1 MQCFPV
7 LMLLVF
13 APCVLCLTLNDLF
26 PFGSENGD
34 TAMDKNDDGSTS
46 DIPIST
52 LFPFFNHQHS
62 KLIVNTNG
70 VITFLQSISTYTPN
84 PFPIANNARMIA
96 PFWADVDTTRGGT
109 VWYRETTDDDLLNR
123 ASEEVRTYFPQFY
136 RFKAS
141 WLFVATWDR
150 VSFYGC
156 TSSSC
161 SKTNRFQVILIT
173 NGQHSFTI
181 YNYEDIQWTTGTSS
195 GGNSITGLGGTPA
208 QVGFNAGDGIVFF
221 TVNASRTHE
230 IVNVTTMSNID
241 IPGKFAFRIDA
252 SDITDGGC
260 NTEGD
265 LTVTPRYGPMLGGQ
279 YLVLGGPC
287 IEATATVK
295 FNFLGLTQKY
305 TCERKTEFSAVCIT
319 PLFRYTGD
327 ALLLVEIEDQ
337 GITTTFRGL
346 YTVLNPADS
355 KHRVYRRNSL
365 DWFTGQQYIS
375 WDPDAAELQD
385 NDTVDIHLFS
395 LAEGSDQHLSW
406 SSQVIHSGIPR
417 LAGSAWISLQTNSFA
432 LAIRVTSASRKSG
445 QSNRGIWS
453 DIFPLALPPDQA
465 YKFCENWLNNETQLP
480 SLPTADVQPCPC
492 TLDQA
497 LLDIVR
503 FQPDPDC
510 NMFSQTSIF
519 SRTGN
524 CLYRREASHC
534 IRLASLGP
542 QGVDNLCCYDRDN
555 NLIDSRVREGGSL
568 QRYHYSGGS
577 GVLPYL
583 ANFYFDVLPFL
594 HCCRYSQN
602 VYQIIGSESSS
613 VTNICPS
620 YFTQRKFSSCINYD
634 PPRPAR
640 TNGDPHITT
649 LDGFRYTFNGIGEFT
664 FVQTLNGS
672 FLSQI
677 RFEQF
682 QKDNGDLV
690 DASVCT
696 SFVSQSPNTSAVVE
710 VRLNSIRT
718 ADVLVNG
725 DVIDFDES
733 NAYQFQGVSIMQ
745 VSNNLTKREFIVS
758 FTIIGIAFK
767 AIASSNVLNILP
779 VVGNNSLAGTLRGL
793 LGDFDE
799 DPNNDLRSPTGEMLL
814 PNSTTEEIYDKFGL
828 PWRITETVSLFT
840 YEVGKSYNDYQKLSF
855 RPAFTSPAN
864 VPPEVEELCGGDE
877 ECVFDYAV
885 TGSAELAAETQQF
898 TVIFNTSVGA
908 SYQIKNCEDLPTV
921 HGGVWNATSTIEGS
935 SATFSC
941 YPGYEME
948 GASNIIT
955 CENGTWTD
963 FGNFSCDVLV
973 TTSTMDLS
981 SFISTT
987 LDIMSVSNTETVEE
1001 TSIVSATTEIET
1013 ETSTDITTTDANS
1026 ITSTEDITYTL
1037 SISESTTTKSTS
1049 TLYSTTES
1057 TTESSTSDLPSTTES
1072 TTESSTSDL
1081 PSTTESITESS
1092 TSDVPSTTENTTESS
1107 TSELPSTTEST
1118 TESSTSGLPSTT
1130 ESTTESSTLNMYPST
1145 ERIIASS
1152 TTSLPSTIKSYN
1164 STVPTIESTTITPST
1179 TAKITTDDSLPTFT
1193 TTEKADE
1200 KSTTSLHTSTK
1211 HITEVSTSTSS
1222 TAIENN
1228 TENPR
1233 PSSSVVTVNTEAT
1246 TTSIITTV
1254 PPFRKSLQQVDDFL
1268 KENFKYIIIGGVFIV
1283 LCIVLVGVFIC
1294 RRSSNN
1300 NEERIYEEVSI
1311 EGPQKSHNFSSAKF
1325 SSSQSYSSLSSVLG
1339 KLSYCEDYTIYKY
1352 EKDVNSSEM

>member
-1 MQCFPV
+1 MQILSV
-7 LMLLVF
+7 LALLQFVPF
-13 APCVLCLTLNDLF
+13 VLCLTLDDLF

-34 TAMDKNDDGSTS
+34 TTMDKNDDGSTS
-46 DIPIST
+46 DIVIST

-70 VITFLQSISTYTPN
+70 VISFLQRISIFTPD
-84 PFPIANNARMIA
+84 PFPVENNARMIA

-156 TSSSC
+156 TLSSC
-161 SKTNRFQVILIT
+161 SKTNTFQVLLIT

-195 GGNSITGLGGTPA
+195 GGDSNTGLGGTPA

-221 TVNASRTHE
+221 TVNASRTLE
-230 IVNVTTMSNID
+230 IIDVIKMSNID

-295 FNFLGLTQKY
+295 VNFEGLTQKY
-305 TCERKTEFSAVCIT
+305 TCERKTEFSVVCIT
-319 PLFRYTGD
+319 PLFSNTGD
-327 ALLLVEIEDQ
+327 VPIKVEIEHR
-337 GITTTFRGL
+337 GITRTFGGL

-355 KHRVYRRNSL
+355 KHRVYRHES
-365 DWFTGQQYIS
+365 DEWFTGQQYIS

-395 LAEGSDQHLSW
+395 LAEGSDLQLSW
-406 SSQVIHSGIPR
+406 NSEIILRGVPRSS
-417 LAGSAWISLQTNSFA
+417 GSADISLETNSFA
-432 LAIRVTSASRKSG
+432 LAIRVTSPTRKNN
-445 QSNRGIWS
+445 QAIRGIWS
-453 DIFPLALPPDQA
+453 DIFPLALPMSQA
-465 YKFCENWLNNETQLP
+465 YEFCKNWLNRERQLP
-480 SLPTADVQPCPC
+480 PLPAEEVQPCPC

-510 NMFSQTSIF
+510 NKFSKTSSF

-524 CLYRREASHC
+524 CLYRREARHC
-534 IRLASLGP
+534 IRLVNKGP
-542 QGVDNLCCYDRDN
+542 QGVGNLCCYDKDD
-555 NLIDSRVREGGSL
+555 NLIDSRDRQGGSL

-602 VYQIIGSESSS
+602 VPKVTEREHST
-613 VTNICPS
+613 VTNTCPA
-620 YFTQRKFSSCINYD
+620 FFIRRKYSSCVNYN

-649 LDGFRYTFNGIGEFT
+649 LDGFRYTFNGVGEFT
-664 FVQTLNGS
+664 FVKTLTGS
-672 FLSQI
+672 FQSQI

-682 QKDNGDLV
+682 RKVNGDLV

-725 DVIDFDES
+725 DVIDFEES
-733 NAYQFQGVSIMQ
+733 NVYQFQGASVMQ
-745 VSNNLTKREFIVS
+745 VNTDVNKKEFIVS
-758 FTIIGIAFK
+758 FTAIGIAFK
-767 AIASSNVLNILP
+767 AVASLNVLNILP
-779 VVGNNSLAGTLRGL
+779 VIGNHSLAGTLRGL

-828 PWRITETVSLFT
+828 PWRITENVSLFT
-840 YEVGKSYNDYQKLSF
+840 YGVGKSYNDYQKHSF
-855 RPAFTSPAN
+855 RPAFTPPAN
-864 VPPEVEELCGGDE
+864 VPPEVAEMCGGDE

-885 TGSAELAAETQQF
+885 TGSAELAAETRQF
-898 TVIFNTSVGA
+898 TVIFVTSLEA
-908 SYQIKNCEDLPTV
+908 SYQTKICEDLPTV

-955 CENGTWTD
+955 CENGTWSD
-963 FGNFSCDVLV
+963 FGNFSCDLPVIGF
-973 TTSTMDLS
+973 TSDL
-981 SFISTT
+981 
-987 LDIMSVSNTETVEE
+987 N
-1001 TSIVSATTEIET
+1001 
-1013 ETSTDITTTDANS
+1013 
-1026 ITSTEDITYTL
+1026 
-1037 SISESTTTKSTS
+1037 
-1049 TLYSTTES
+1049 STTES
-1057 TTESSTSDLPSTTES
+1057 TTERSP
-1072 TTESSTSDL
+1072 
-1081 PSTTESITESS
+1081 
-1092 TSDVPSTTENTTESS
+1092 
-1107 TSELPSTTEST
+1107 
-1118 TESSTSGLPSTT
+1118 
-1130 ESTTESSTLNMYPST
+1130 
-1145 ERIIASS
+1145 
-1152 TTSLPSTIKSYN
+1152 
-1164 STVPTIESTTITPST
+1164 
-1179 TAKITTDDSLPTFT
+1179 
-1193 TTEKADE
+1193 
-1200 KSTTSLHTSTK
+1200 
-1211 HITEVSTSTSS
+1211 
-1222 TAIENN
+1222 
-1228 TENPR
+1228 
-1233 PSSSVVTVNTEAT
+1233 
-1246 TTSIITTV
+1246 
-1254 PPFRKSLQQVDDFL
+1254 
-1268 KENFKYIIIGGVFIV
+1268 KENIKYIIIGGVFGV
-1283 LCIVLVGVFIC
+1283 LCAVFVAVL
-1294 RRSSNN
+1294 
-1300 NEERIYEEVSI
+1300 YL
-1311 EGPQKSHNFSSAKF
+1311 Q
-1325 SSSQSYSSLSSVLG
+1325 
-1339 KLSYCEDYTIYKY
+1339 TIFK
-1352 EKDVNSSEM
+1352 